1 MMRRALREVA
11 GNANAVLVLGGFVAL
26 EWGTAVQ
33 WSGAIAAIVGGAVL
47 MAAGSWPYL
56 TPKRKP

>member
-1 MMRRALREVA
+1 MRRFAREVA
-11 GNANAVLVLGGFVAL
+11 GNINAVLVLGGFVAL
-26 EWGTAVQ
+26 EWGVAAQ
-33 WSGAIAAIVGGAVL
+33 WSGAIAAIVGGVVL